1 MNNPKIRRS
10 AAAVVLLFSVLFS
23 AGANEV
29 SAVWI
34 RLYGQADTLDYK
46 LQIMKSIIEQHD
58 RDMIPVLSDALD
70 EQVRNLK
77 NLTSTTEKAKATE
90 LTKMVVKEL
99 GRLKAV
105 EAASYVW
112 EVVEAVDDPFL
123 KGESLIAIGK
133 MGAKQYAGPMAM
145 MLRNINFN
153 YGSLMEQRENEI
165 IAYALIIALERLK
178 DEAAYEPLF
187 FAASGWYSSKSGV
200 KERASEA
207 LAVLVQDPT
216 PQLTAIMEQSDR
228 YAVKE
233 AALQAGLRSGAD
245 DQSKASLASFALAE
259 GLRYTPK
266 DGIEKRELK
275 SLRLY
280 ALSAMKRLQ
289 NKNLD
294 VLESMESMILGYQ
307 TGRLFEEDEMLMLIE
322 TMGTFDDDESARIL
336 SSFLMYQTER
346 REGRASDSLRI
357 AKATVQA
364 LGDIGSPVGFEA
376 LTMVTIASFWEGS
389 VQREAKAAL
398 EKLNN

>member
-1 MNNPKIRRS
+1 
-10 AAAVVLLFSVLFS
+10 
-23 AGANEV
+23 
-29 SAVWI
+29 
-34 RLYGQADTLDYK
+34 
-46 LQIMKSIIEQHD
+46 MKSIIEQHD

-153 YGSLMEQRENEI
+153 YGSLIEQRENEI

-357 AKATVQA
+357 AKATIQA
-364 LGDIGSPVGFEA
+364 LGEIGSPVGFEA

>member
-1 MNNPKIRRS
+1 MNHRKFRRS
-10 AAAVVLLFSVLFS
+10 AAVIVMLLSVLLS
-23 AGANEV
+23 AGADEV
-29 SAVWI
+29 SAVWS

-46 LQIMKSIIEQHD
+46 IQIMKSIIELHD

-70 EQVRNLK
+70 EQLRELNNLS
-77 NLTSTTEKAKATE
+77 STTERGKATE

-112 EVVEAVDDPFL
+112 ELVEAVDDPIL

-133 MGAKQYAGPMAM
+133 MGAKRYAEPMAI

-153 YGSLMEQRENEI
+153 YGSLMEQRDNEI
-165 IAYALIIALERLK
+165 IAYALVIALERLK
-178 DEAAYEPLF
+178 DELAYEPLF

-200 KERASEA
+200 KERAAEA
-207 LAVLVQDPT
+207 LPLVVQDPT
-216 PQLTAIMEQSDR
+216 AQLTAIMEESDR

-233 AALQAGLRSGAD
+233 AALRAGIRSEAD
-245 DQSKASLASFALAE
+245 DRSKASLAAFALAE

-275 SLRLY
+275 SLRLS
-280 ALSAMKRLQ
+280 ALSVMKQLQ
-289 NKNLD
+289 DKD
-294 VLESMESMILGYQ
+294 PGALEAMESMVLAYQ
-307 TGRLFEEDEMLMLIE
+307 TGRLFEEDEMLTLIE
-322 TMGTFDDDESARIL
+322 TMGTFRDDESARIL

-357 AKATVQA
+357 AKATIQA
-364 LGDIGSPVGFEA
+364 LGEIGSPVGFEA
-376 LTMVTIASFWEGS
+376 LTIVSIASFWEGS

-398 EKLNN
+398 AKLNN